1 MLEVVPD
8 TKLVVSQDLK
18 LEKNADFICT
28 RARRK
33 MWVLRRL
40 KKFKIEISKLADV
53 YKKEIRSLLEYAVP
67 VWHSS
72 ITVKQSNQIE
82 RVQKEAFR
90 IILGQD
96 YIDYEVACTLLCMEP
111 LNIRRTQLCL
121 TFAKKDFKKNR
132 TLFTRT
138 TKTIHTR
145 RSPQLV
151 KEFKCRTKRYQLSSM
166 PYLSKLLNSQ
176 CQ

>member
-1 MLEVVPD
+1 M
-8 TKLVVSQDLK
+8 
-18 LEKNADFICT
+18 
-28 RARRK
+28 
-33 MWVLRRL
+33 
-40 KKFKIEISKLADV
+40 
-53 YKKEIRSLLEYAVP
+53 P

-96 YIDYEVACTLLCMEP
+96 YIDYEVACTLLAMEP
-111 LNIRRTQLCL
+111 LNIRRAQLCL
-121 TFAKKDFKKNR
+121 TFAKRDLKRNQS
-132 TLFTRT
+132 LFSRV

-176 CQ
+176 CQWRASVIIFPKLSNAVTCWIMGTQSSLWFWSLAGVISLLYYVFYHLWN